1 MSCRRNGLPGA
12 SRSVEPFP
20 PPFQRILC
28 ERKGGVMA
36 VLGVVVVWISVGG
49 TNRLVGNVL
58 HYVRFL
64 WHRC

>member
-1 MSCRRNGLPGA
+1 
-12 SRSVEPFP
+12 
-20 PPFQRILC
+20 
-28 ERKGGVMA
+28 MA